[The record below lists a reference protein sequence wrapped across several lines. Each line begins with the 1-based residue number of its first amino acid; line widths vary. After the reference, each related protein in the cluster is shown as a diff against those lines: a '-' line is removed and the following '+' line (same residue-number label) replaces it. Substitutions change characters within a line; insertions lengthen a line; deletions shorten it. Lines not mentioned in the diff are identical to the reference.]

1 MKITKLS
8 SVAQKCGLREG
19 DEIVE
24 MGGYPFTDI
33 IDYLYFD
40 NERKFDAVVVRDGK
54 KHTVRISK
62 KDGQSLGLEFDKDLD
77 IIRCKNKCVFCFV
90 DQLPKGLRSTLY
102 VKDDDYRMSFICG
115 SYVTM
120 TNVSEEEIQRIIRL
134 KLSPLYISVHVFDD
148 DLRVKMVRNPHT
160 RDLIPMM
167 RRFGA
172 AGIKM
177 HTQLVIVPEMNDGEK
192 LVESIRGLHAVEGVE
207 SVAVVP
213 VGLTGHRSGLSDIR
227 TVNKQEAERAIDDV
241 EKLNEE
247 YGGYFCW
254 CSDEYYMIAEREIP
268 NFAYYGDFGQIEN
281 GVGLIADFE
290 DNLDYS
296 LECMEKKNLKGKAT
310 FITGTSFAPILE
322 TLKKSVEE
330 KLGIDIAVKGIR
342 NDFFGNSVT
351 VAGLVVGSDIIA
363 QANVPDTD
371 CYVIPDNMLREFT
384 TTFLDDTTLDEVE
397 KALGKPVLTVTH
409 NGSNLAEVLS
419 DFFEHK
425 RNI

>member
-8 SVAQKCGLREG
+8 NIAHKCGLREG
-19 DEIVE
+19 DEIIE
-24 MGGYPFTDI
+24 MGGYPFIDI
-33 IDYLYFD
+33 LDYLYFD
-40 NERKFDAVVVRDGK
+40 NERKFDVVVERDGK
-54 KHTVRISK
+54 KHTVKIAK
-62 KDGQSLGLEFDKDLD
+62 KDGQSLGLEFDKELD
-77 IIRCKNKCVFCFV
+77 VIRCRNKCVFCFV
-90 DQLPKGLRSTLY
+90 DQLPKGLRKTLY

-134 KLSPLYISVHVFDD
+134 HLSPLYISVHAFDD

-160 RDLIPMM
+160 RDLISMM
-167 RRFGA
+167 RRFGD

-177 HTQLVIVPEMNDGEK
+177 HTQLVVVPEMNDGDE
-192 LVESIRGLHAVEGVE
+192 LVKSIRGLHSVEGVE

-213 VGLTGHRSGLSDIR
+213 VGLTGHRNGLADIR
-227 TVNKQEAERAIDDV
+227 TVNKAEAERTIDEV
-241 EKLNEE
+241 EKINEE

-254 CSDEYYMIAEREIP
+254 CSDEYYVIAEREIP
-268 NFAYYGDFGQIEN
+268 SFAYYGDFGQIEN

-290 DNLDYS
+290 DNLDFS
-296 LECMEKKNLKGKAT
+296 LENLNKENLKGKAT
-310 FITGTSFAPILE
+310 FVTGVSFAPILE

-330 KLGIDIAVKGIR
+330 KLGIEIAVKPIR

-363 QANVPDTD
+363 QAKGLDTD

-384 TTFLDDTTLDEVE
+384 TTFLDDTTLDEVQT
-397 KALGKPVLTVTH
+397 ALGKPVLTVAH
-409 NGSNLAEVLS
+409 NGANLAEVLAE
-419 DFFEHK
+419 FFK
-425 RNI
+425 NKA